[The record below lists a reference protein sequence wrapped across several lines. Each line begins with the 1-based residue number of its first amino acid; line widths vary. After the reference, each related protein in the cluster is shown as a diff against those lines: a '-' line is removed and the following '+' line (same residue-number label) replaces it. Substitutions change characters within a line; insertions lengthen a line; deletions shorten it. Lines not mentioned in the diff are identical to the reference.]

1 MNLSRFFVDRP
12 VFAWVLAVVIMLAG
26 GIAAFSLPIEQYPA
40 IAPPSV
46 VINAT
51 YPGADSES
59 LQNSVTQ
66 VIEHSTIPSHSLFFL
81 RSRLV

>member
-40 IAPPSV
+40 
-46 VINAT
+46 
-51 YPGADSES
+51 
-59 LQNSVTQ
+59 
-66 VIEHSTIPSHSLFFL
+66 
-81 RSRLV
+81 